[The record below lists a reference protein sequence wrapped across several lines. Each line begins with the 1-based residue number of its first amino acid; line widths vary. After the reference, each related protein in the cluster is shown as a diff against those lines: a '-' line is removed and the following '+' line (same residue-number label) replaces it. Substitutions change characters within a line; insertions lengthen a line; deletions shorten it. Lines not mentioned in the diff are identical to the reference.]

1 MNKPDSVQAGR
12 AFALGA
18 GMLAFSV
25 KHNIADV
32 QRTLSKAAKQQL
44 PFAIAKGLT
53 QTAKATQ
60 DKLTSALPRQLD
72 KPTPFTMRAFGV
84 TAATKQRQLATV
96 FIKPDQWKYL
106 KYQVEGGVRRPAKR
120 AVIVPESMRLNQY
133 GNMPKGA
140 VRKLLAKA
148 GVFSGTVDGV
158 AGIWQRKGGRAVLL
172 VKYADKVVYKR
183 RFPFADIGERS
194 VAAVFG
200 PIFNQALADALA
212 TMR

>member
-1 MNKPDSVQAGR
+1 
-12 AFALGA
+12 
-18 GMLAFSV
+18 MLAFSV

-53 QTAKATQ
+53 QTAKVTQ

-133 GNMPKGA
+133 GNMPKGLCGSCWPRPA
-140 VRKLLAKA
+140 CSVEPSTASPASGNARAA
-148 GVFSGTVDGV
+148 GRCC
-158 AGIWQRKGGRAVLL
+158 W
-172 VKYADKVVYKR
+172 
-183 RFPFADIGERS
+183 
-194 VAAVFG
+194 
-200 PIFNQALADALA
+200 
-212 TMR
+212 